1 MNKNLLVIPLVLLLP
16 LILLLLDAPAFP
28 IPDADADSESGF
40 SREWV
45 SNHEANAARRQ
56 GEVREASSGH
66 VSDYRT
72 FPQQQGHEQQVEVEE
87 RGVKLGLGDFIFWL
101 ARHHPMVTGILLSPA
116 LLPSLLKVLKA
127 GTIIATD
134 IREEHITA
142 MVKHG
147 CIMMS
152 LLHVYKTTVLLCRP
166 LNGRWLG
173 SCGKSK
179 QLDNC

>member
-1 MNKNLLVIPLVLLLP
+1 MMNKNLLVIPLVLLLP

-87 RGVKLGLGDFIFWL
+87 RVIQFCSRPQIMW
-101 ARHHPMVTGILLSPA
+101 
-116 LLPSLLKVLKA
+116 
-127 GTIIATD
+127 
-134 IREEHITA
+134 RETW
-142 MVKHG
+142 
-147 CIMMS
+147 S
-152 LLHVYKTTVLLCRP
+152 RRLHFLV
-166 LNGRWLG
+166 G
-173 SCGKSK
+173 
-179 QLDNC
+179 